1 VAHRFRLEKKAS
13 MSSALR
19 EKFFGWRDAFDSQ
32 VTVGITLGIAAIL
45 LLTPVVVLILSA
57 AGRIDAAHRK
67 ELLQRYYTWLAL
79 APVMIGPVLL
89 GAAWTIAA
97 VFVLSL
103 LCYREFARA
112 TGLFRERL
120 ISVFVVLG
128 IVLVFFAALDHW
140 YGLFMALFP
149 LTVGAIAAFAIV
161 VDRPKGYLQRVALG
175 ILGFALFGCA
185 LGHLAYFANDENY
198 RPIVLMLL
206 LCVELNDVFAYIVG
220 KSIGRR
226 KLAPNTSPNKTIGGA
241 LGALVLTTALAA
253 TLGHYIFAG
262 TRLDGALPLL
272 GLGIIISVVGQ
283 FGDLMLSSIKR
294 DIGVKDIGVTLPGHG
309 GLLDRF
315 DSILLVAPATFHYIG
330 FFVGIGL
337 DQPVRVITG
346 G

>member
-1 VAHRFRLEKKAS
+1 MNSPLHER
-13 MSSALR
+13 
-19 EKFFGWRDAFDSQ
+19 FFGWHDAFNHP
-32 VTVGITLGIAAIL
+32 VTTGITIGIAAML
-45 LLTPVVVLILSA
+45 LLTPVVMLILSA
-57 AGRIDAAHRK
+57 TRRVTDAHRK
-67 ELLQRYYTWLAL
+67 ELFQRYYTWLAL
-79 APVMIGPVLL
+79 APAMIGPVLL
-89 GAAWTIAA
+89 GAGWTIAA
-97 VFVLSL
+97 VLILSL

-120 ISVFVVLG
+120 ISALVVLG
-128 IVLVFFAALDHW
+128 ILLVFFAAMDHW
-140 YGLFMALFP
+140 YGFFMALFP
-149 LTVGAIAAFAIV
+149 LTVGAIAAFAILS
-161 VDRPKGYLQRVALG
+161 DRPKGYLQRVALG

-220 KSIGRR
+220 KSLGRR
-226 KLAPNTSPNKTIGGA
+226 KLAPHTSPNKTIGGA
-241 LGALVLTTALAA
+241 LGALILTTALAA
-253 TLGHYIFAG
+253 GLGHCIFSG
-262 TRLDGALPLL
+262 TRLDGWLPLL

-294 DIGVKDIGVTLPGHG
+294 DIGVKDLGVTLPGHG

-337 DQPVRVITG
+337 DQPVRIITG